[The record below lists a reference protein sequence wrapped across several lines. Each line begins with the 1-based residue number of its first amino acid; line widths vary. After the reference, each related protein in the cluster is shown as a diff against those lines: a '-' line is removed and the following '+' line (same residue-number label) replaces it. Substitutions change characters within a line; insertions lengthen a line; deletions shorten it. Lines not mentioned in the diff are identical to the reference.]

1 MPFLAPVLVAM
12 GSTGAAIGAGLGAV
26 AGGLSA
32 IGGGSALAGAGT
44 LALGGASILGAKKA
58 GEAAER
64 ATTVQVQAGQEALD
78 VQLQIFREQQEAQE
92 PFRQAGVAATQQLSG
107 LAGLQGPEAQQ
118 AAFGQFETSP
128 GFEFRQQQGQQAVE
142 RGAAARGGLLSG
154 KGLRGVTE
162 VSQGIASQEFGNYV
176 SALQSLAGLGP
187 QATAQQAAAGGTFA
201 ANQSTTLQNIGAA
214 RASGFGAKNQAFQT
228 GLQGVADVVGF
239 GLGNI

>member
-32 IGGGSALAGAGT
+32 IGGGSALAGAG
-44 LALGGASILGAKKA
+44 LVGAAGASIVGAKK
-58 GEAAER
+58 GEEAAER
-64 ATTVQVQAGQEALD
+64 ATRAQVQAGEQALD
-78 VQLQIFREQQEAQE
+78 VQLQMFREQQAAQE
-92 PFRQAGVAATQQLSG
+92 PFRQVGLQATEQLSG
-107 LAGLQGPEAQQ
+107 LAGLQGTEAQQ

-154 KGLRGVTE
+154 KGLRGVEE
-162 VSQGIASQEFGNYV
+162 VSQNIASQEFGNYV
-176 SALQSLAGLGP
+176 SALQGLAGLGP
-187 QATAQQAAAGGTFA
+187 QATTRQNIAGGAFA
-201 ANQSTTLQNIGAA
+201 ANQATTLQNIGAA
-214 RASGFGAKNQAFQT
+214 RATGFGAQNQAFQT
-228 GLQGVADVVGF
+228 GLQGVSDVIGF